1 MPLPVNLR
9 VETDCDEMMNA
20 KNNNTREDDNDDAEE
35 NSGSFVPVRRGQPR
49 KEYSQNCTV
58 ETIVKKG

>member
-1 MPLPVNLR
+1 MSLPVNLR

-35 NSGSFVPVRRGQPR
+35 NSGSFVPVRRG
-49 KEYSQNCTV
+49 N
-58 ETIVKKG
+58 KG